1 MNQHCMNKIGNE
13 LIPALSSFSDNY
25 KLIYIGEDLHKQCY
39 NHCVDNLPQ
48 NKHEEYIDICTNCVK
63 NTHFYLD
70 ESLWNRRILQR
81 YKLLGYSYY
90 RGENLLDSLQNI
102 REKYDNIKKNYN
114 SKVEWKLHKITEL
127 KNYLT
132 EYNLLMNEHL
142 IKLEKG
148 IVVQLTDY
156 QKKEQEFY
164 ENIFDEFIEEEIE
177 NDILKTASELV

>member
-13 LIPALSSFSDNY
+13 LIPALTSFSDNY

-81 YKLLGYSYY
+81 YKLLGYTYY
-90 RGENLLDSLQNI
+90 HGENLLDSLQII
-102 REKYDNIKKNYN
+102 RERYDNIKKNYN
-114 SKVEWKLHKITEL
+114 CHIEWKLHKITEL

-132 EYNLLMNEHL
+132 DYNLLMNEHL
-142 IKLEKG
+142 IKLEYG
-148 IVVQLTDY
+148 LVIQLTDY
-156 QKKEQEFY
+156 EKEIQEFI
-164 ENIFDEFIEEEIE
+164 EKEIEEEIE
-177 NDILKTASELV
+177 NDILKTATELV

>member
-1 MNQHCMNKIGNE
+1 MNKIGNE
-13 LIPALSSFSDNY
+13 LIPALTSFSDNY

-90 RGENLLDSLQNI
+90 HGENLLDSLQNI
-102 REKYDNIKKNYN
+102 RERYDNIKKNYN
-114 SKVEWKLHKITEL
+114 STIEWKLHKITEL

-132 EYNLLMNEHL
+132 DYNLLMNEHL
-142 IKLEKG
+142 IKLEYG
-148 IVVQLTDY
+148 LVIQLTDY
-156 QKKEQEFY
+156 EKEIQEFI
-164 ENIFDEFIEEEIE
+164 EKEIEEEIE
-177 NDILKTASELV
+177 NDILKTATELV